1 MRIDKYI
8 KKRNTNTRK
17 FTQIHI
23 KLLLITNS
31 IDTYRKTQSNLNMC
45 DYQKRNEKS
54 ANAQKSQ
61 AFNMVLIINSVNAAF
76 FSHFVR
82 EKKLGCALFVN
93 FLKRLMLNI
102 WVLKAHL
109 FANLHCIVRRFYPE
123 GTQIVK

>member
-45 DYQKRNEKS
+45 DYQKRNENIARI
-54 ANAQKSQ
+54 ANAVPVTLYSRDTMNVEIVVLNCHKCNQCLKGHKSRGLV
-61 AFNMVLIINSVNAAF
+61 FEGVL
-76 FSHFVR
+76 
-82 EKKLGCALFVN
+82 
-93 FLKRLMLNI
+93 
-102 WVLKAHL
+102 
-109 FANLHCIVRRFYPE
+109 
-123 GTQIVK
+123 